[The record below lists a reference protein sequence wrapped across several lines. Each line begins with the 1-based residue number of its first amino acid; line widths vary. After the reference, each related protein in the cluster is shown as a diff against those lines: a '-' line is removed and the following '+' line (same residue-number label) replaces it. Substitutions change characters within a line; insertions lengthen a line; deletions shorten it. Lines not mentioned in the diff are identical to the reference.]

1 MDALGIFHRY
11 ARVVVGM
18 HHQPGHFQTVARHI
32 QARRGYASLTLDQ
45 ADEMRAS
52 QGRQTD
58 ETSEQAQLF
67 ENPRRRRDR
76 HQRFAAQPH
85 LGRQQRRRATQGMTD
100 HRTQRRRNSPA
111 ASSKAWANSTTFA
124 SLPGERPW
132 AGASRA
138 YTE

>member
-1 MDALGIFHRY
+1 
-11 ARVVVGM
+11 M
-18 HHQPGHFQTVARHI
+18 HHQSGHFQTVARHI
-32 QARRGYASLTLDQ
+32 QARRGYARLTLDQ

-100 HRTQRRRNSPA
+100 HRTQRRQL
-111 ASSKAWANSTTFA
+111 ASG
-124 SLPGERPW
+124 LQ
-132 AGASRA
+132 
-138 YTE
+138 